1 MGSHETSDA
10 VNALRPSIAERLDPV
25 YLEIYNRHQAAHLRC
40 DQVPYETYKEN
51 KEAYSFPIHKVT
63 GPRPD
68 VASNTIHR
76 VPVSHPAGEVDVQVY
91 VPTPEA
97 ISSGGLAT
105 PEGRLPALVN
115 FHGGG
120 FVIGD
125 LKSDEP
131 LVRQLCQGVGCV
143 VVNAD
148 YRTAPEFPHPTSV
161 LDSWDALRWVFA
173 HADELN
179 IDASRVA
186 VSGLSA
192 GGCIATVLSILARD
206 GYGSGSGSGSAAPQ
220 LLPPLKLQLLI
231 VPLFDVRYVPVEG
244 SCQGGPYESYSS
256 NEFAPMLPL
265 SRLVWFYN
273 YWLGTGPDRE
283 EKAKDFRASPLL
295 AESHA
300 NLAPASIRS
309 AEVDPLVSEAGA
321 YHEKLLAAGTRSKIK
336 IYKGQGHTFPQW
348 DGLNPG
354 SKEFVVDCINDLKEA
369 FKL

>member
-1 MGSHETSDA
+1 MGSNEASDLI
-10 VNALRPSIAERLDPV
+10 NALQPSIAERLDPV
-25 YLEIYNRHQAAHLRC
+25 YLDIYNRYQATRLRA
-40 DQVPYETYKEN
+40 DQVPYEVYNADRET
-51 KEAYSFPIHKVT
+51 YSFPTGKVT
-63 GPRPD
+63 GPCPE
-68 VASNTIHR
+68 VASNTIYR
-76 VPVSHPAGEVDVQVY
+76 VPVQHPAGEVEVQVY

-97 ISSGGLAT
+97 ISAGGLAN

-131 LVRQLCQGVGCV
+131 LVRQLCQRAGCV

-148 YRTAPEFPHPTSV
+148 YRTAPEFPHPTSA
-161 LDSWDALRWVFA
+161 LDSWDVLKWVFSNS
-173 HADELN
+173 DKLN
-179 IDASRVA
+179 IDPSRVA

-192 GGCIATVLSILARD
+192 GGCLAAVLSIMARD
-206 GYGSGSGSGSAAPQ
+206 DFS
-220 LLPPLKLQLLI
+220 LPPLKLQLLI
-231 VPLFDVRYVPVEG
+231 VPLVDVRYVPTEG
-244 SCQGGPYESYSS
+244 PCKDGPYESYVS

-273 YWLGTGPDRE
+273 YWLGTGADRE

-295 AESHA
+295 AESHE
-300 NLAPASIRS
+300 NLAPASIRA
-309 AEVDPLVSEAGA
+309 AEVDPLVSEAGI
-321 YHEKLLAAGTRSKIK
+321 YHEKLLAAGTPSKIK

-354 SKEFVVDCINDLKEA
+354 SKEFVSDCVDDLKEA
-369 FKL
+369 FKF

>member
-1 MGSHETSDA
+1 MGSRETSGG
-10 VNALRPSIAERLDPV
+10 VNALRPSVAERLDPV
-25 YLEIYNRHQAAHLRC
+25 YLDIYNNYQAGNLRC
-40 DQVPYETYKEN
+40 DQVPYETYKTD
-51 KEAYSFPIHKVT
+51 KEAYSFPTHKVT
-63 GPRPD
+63 GPRPE
-68 VASNTIHR
+68 VASDAIYR
-76 VPVSHPAGEVDVQVY
+76 VPVSHPEGEVEVQVY
-91 VPTPEA
+91 APTSEA
-97 ISSGGLAT
+97 VSSGGLANS
-105 PEGRLPALVN
+105 EGRLPALVN

-131 LVRQLCQGVGCV
+131 LVRQLCQQAGCI

-161 LDSWDALRWVFA
+161 LDSWDALKWVFA
-173 HADELN
+173 NADKLN
-179 IDASRVA
+179 IDPTRIA

-206 GYGSGSGSGSAAPQ
+206 EPA
-220 LLPPLKLQLLI
+220 LPPLKLQILI

-244 SCQGGPYESYSS
+244 SCKEGPYESYVS

-273 YWLGTGPDRE
+273 YWLGTGPEREDR
-283 EKAKDFRASPLL
+283 AKDFRASPLL
-295 AESHA
+295 AESHR

-309 AEVDPLVSEAGA
+309 AEIDPLVSEAKV
-321 YHEKLLAAGTRSKIK
+321 YHDKLLAAGTQSKMK

-348 DGLNPG
+348 DGQNPG
-354 SKEFVVDCINDLKEA
+354 SKEFVNDCIDDLKEA

>member
-1 MGSHETSDA
+1 MGSSDTSGL
-10 VNALRPSIAERLDPV
+10 VNALQPSIAERLDPV
-25 YLEIYNRHQAAHLRC
+25 YLDIYNRFQAPRLRC
-40 DQVPYETYKEN
+40 DQVPYETYKAD
-51 KEAYSFPIHKVT
+51 KEAYSFPASAGVR
-63 GPRPD
+63 GPCPE
-68 VASNTIHR
+68 VASNTIYR
-76 VPVSHPAGEVDVQVY
+76 VPVAHPAGEVEVQVY

-97 ISSGGLAT
+97 VSAGGLAT
-105 PEGRLPALVN
+105 PEEGRLPALVN

-125 LKSDEP
+125 LNSDEP
-131 LVRQLCQGVGCV
+131 LVRQLCQRTGCV

-148 YRTAPEFPHPTSV
+148 YRTAPEFPHPTSA
-161 LDSWDALRWVFA
+161 LDSWDVLRWVFA
-173 HADELN
+173 HADELG
-179 IDASRVA
+179 IDASRIA

-192 GGCIATVLSILARD
+192 GGCIAAVLSILARD
-206 GYGSGSGSGSAAPQ
+206 EPA
-220 LLPPLKLQLLI
+220 LPPLKLQLLI
-231 VPLFDVRYVPVEG
+231 VPLVDVRYVPTEG
-244 SCQGGPYESYSS
+244 SSKGGPYESYVS

-300 NLAPASIRS
+300 NLAPASIRA
-309 AEVDPLVSEAGA
+309 AEIDPLVSEAKA
-321 YHEKLLAAGTRSKIK
+321 YHEKLLAAGTQSKIK
-336 IYKGQGHTFPQW
+336 IYKGQGHTFPHW

-354 SKEFVVDCINDLKEA
+354 SKEFVEDCVNDLKEA